1 MCQSTPRN
9 FRGFFQYLYLFPG
22 HFWDFSIFWRIWKIW
37 KFFYFPPGPHPSVP
51 SLSPS
56 LSLRRS
62 VLPGCADAVR
72 VTASAC
78 RATAAPLPHHAILV
92 QARRDKD
99 CTPVG
104 AFPRTRPPFYPLR
117 FPCCAVLSPMPRRLP
132 RCRSGSACAQ
142 RRERHPVPACPRH
155 GLILPAPLSF
165 PSRRERHHRLFKP
178 GHLPCLPPRCFFCS
192 NHALLRSDLVSATPS
207 LAGFFSRLDE
217 RRSPVFPFPF
227 GVPDG
232 NPSQPSPSPLRRFG
246 SVSSARR
253 SSRSVARRASVTG
266 APPHHSRVR
275 CASCRRR
282 QLTSVRAR
290 GRSPTPGSPLLLLRL
305 RGLSS
310 APSRRDD
317 EIDRALPPAAAPLAR
332 PGAQRA
338 CAPTRLLGP
347 GRPLGLLA
355 RAGLVGRFWPLRP
368 AFRLVF
374 VPRQPRA
381 AAAFRPSAWPV
392 SRWP

>member
-9 FRGFFQYLYLFPG
+9 FRGFFPISLSFSRPFLGFFDFLEDLEILLF
-22 HFWDFSIFWRIWKIW
+22 STRA
-37 KFFYFPPGPHPSVP
+37 PPVSP
-51 SLSPS
+51 LSPS
-56 LSLRRS
+56 LPLRRS

-217 RRSPVFPFPF
+217 RRSPVFPFP
-227 GVPDG
+227 DG

-290 GRSPTPGSPLLLLRL
+290 GRSPAPGSPLLLLRL

-368 AFRLVF
+368 AFLLVF

-392 SRWP
+392 SRGP